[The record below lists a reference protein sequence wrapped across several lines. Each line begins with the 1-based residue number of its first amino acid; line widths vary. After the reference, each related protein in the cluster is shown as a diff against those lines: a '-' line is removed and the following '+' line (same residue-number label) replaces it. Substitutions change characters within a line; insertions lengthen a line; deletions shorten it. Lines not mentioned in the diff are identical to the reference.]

1 MIIIWS
7 RLGWLVPI
15 IGLLGMM
22 SIELTVDA
30 IFGGDYYKENILYQN
45 IAVVFAGG
53 LVFIVGKYLNHSDR
67 LVIRCKHT
75 RELLEVKEKH
85 EFFFIPFEW
94 SGVLISLAL
103 LLIINNSAIN

>member
-1 MIIIWS
+1 MIIIWK

-15 IGLLGMM
+15 IGLLGMI
-22 SIELTVDA
+22 SIELIVDA

-45 IAVVFAGG
+45 IAVIFAGG
-53 LVFIVGKYLNHSDR
+53 LIFIVGKYLNHSDR

-75 RELLEVKEKH
+75 RQVLEVKDKH

-94 SGVLISLAL
+94 CGVLISILFLLA
-103 LLIINNSAIN
+103 INNNAI